1 MVVSKVDERIEYPDI
16 RSVDP
21 EDIDYDAQL
30 YEIEIFPETD
40 IMIALGK
47 VKYTFVDKN
56 VLYIPVYLVKEDEI
70 VAQIGLYE
78 FPAAIYPS
86 LLDEDNDFDISLLE
100 NPVPL
105 LYKFANQSFFKKE
118 LSIKIK
124 TPDSVKDSEATKATT
139 TLPTSADTDDNT
151 LQGEGVSEAKT
162 SEAKINIDDA
172 EALSNDSRVPNKY
185 TILQEI
191 FEEDDD
197 ETPVISTGE
206 IDEEKQM
213 ESNYTASNSDNWMQT
228 FMKNKN
234 YGIIDN
240 EGGGD
245 CLFATIRDAY
255 TGANKSVSVKRLRQ
269 LVSDNATEETF
280 QNFKEQYDMFSMMTQ
295 NLAQDMKKVQ
305 KQVKDLKAEFSKT
318 SDRAKKAEFVK
329 KSKPLVELFKQT
341 KQEKQMASE
350 LLKEFRWMRGID
362 SLEKF
367 KKKIRTCKFWAETW
381 AINVLEQALNVKLI
395 IFSSENYQYGDFD
408 NVLQCGDMV
417 DENIEKKNEF
427 KPKYYIMVE
436 HTGNHYKLIT
446 YKNKKILRFDD
457 IPNKVKKLIVE
468 KCMEKTSGIYNY
480 IPKFKKVKMLPI
492 MRDDAAP
499 EDIGMK
505 QEEPIDE
512 GSAMKNKPSYDEST
526 VFQFYSKSSDKPL
539 PGKGAGEKIETRN
552 MDKFKELSKIKG
564 WRKVL
569 SNFYMAPFTLDGFTW
584 NSVEHYYHANKF
596 KKGHPEFYKLF
607 TVESNSDISKDPAF
621 AKSAGGKTGRSS
633 KMKWKRPAN
642 VKMDDDFFSS
652 GRNETTM
659 EAGQAAKYSQNEL
672 PKRVLLATKDAKLQH
687 HVRGS
692 PPIVFFD
699 TMRIR
704 ERLMNEKKM

>member
-1 MVVSKVDERIEYPDI
+1 MVVSKVDARIEYPDI
-16 RSVDP
+16 RSVDS

-30 YEIEIFPETD
+30 YEIEIFSDTD

-47 VKYTFVDKN
+47 VKYIYVDKN
-56 VLYIPVYLVKEDEI
+56 VLYIPVYLVKEEEI
-70 VAQIGLYE
+70 IAQIGLYE
-78 FPAAIYPS
+78 FPASIYPA

-100 NPVPL
+100 NPMPL

-124 TPDSVKDSEATKATT
+124 KQHPVLLDKSLSQTTPQENISSEDSTDQEITDTKT
-139 TLPTSADTDDNT
+139 
-151 LQGEGVSEAKT
+151 
-162 SEAKINIDDA
+162 NIDD
-172 EALSNDSRVPNKY
+172 ELVALSKDSRVPNKY

-197 ETPVISTGE
+197 DTPVISTGE
-206 IDEEKQM
+206 VDEEKKN
-213 ESNYTASNSDNWMQT
+213 EAEYSPSKDDNWIQIYMR
-228 FMKNKN
+228 NRN

-255 TGANKSVSVKRLRQ
+255 SGIGKSVSVKRLRQ

-280 QNFKEQYDMFSMMTQ
+280 QNFQEQFKMFSMMVQ
-295 NLAQDMKKVQ
+295 NLAKDMAKIQ
-305 KQVKDLKAEFSKT
+305 IQVKDLKADFSNT
-318 SDRAKKAEFVK
+318 NDRVKKAEFVK
-329 KSKPLVELFKQT
+329 RSKPLVELFKQT
-341 KQEKQMASE
+341 KQDKKNASN
-350 LLKEFRWMRGID
+350 LLREFRWMRGVD

-367 KKKIRTCKFWAETW
+367 KRKIRTCKFWAETW
-381 AINVLEQALNVKLI
+381 AINILEQALNVKLI
-395 IFSSENYQYGDFD
+395 IFSSENYKYGDID

-417 DENIEKKNEF
+417 DENIEKKNDF
-427 KPKYYIMVE
+427 KPKYYIIVE

-446 YKNKKILRFDD
+446 YKNKKILTFDD
-457 IPNKVKKLIVE
+457 ISNNVKKLIVE
-468 KCMEKTSGIYNY
+468 KCMEKNSGIYNY
-480 IPKFKKVKMLPI
+480 IPKFKKIKMLPI
-492 MRDDAAP
+492 MRDDATP

-505 QEEPIDE
+505 KEEPIDE
-512 GSAMKNKPSYDEST
+512 GSLMKNKPSFDEST

-539 PGKGAGEKIETRN
+539 PGKGSGERIETQN
-552 MDKFKELSKIKG
+552 MDKFKELSKING

-596 KKGHPEFYKLF
+596 KNGNPEFYKLF
-607 TVESNSDISKDPAF
+607 TVESKSDISKDPAF
-621 AKSAGGKTGRSS
+621 AKSAGGKTGRSN

-642 VKMDDDFFSS
+642 VKMDEDFFSS

-659 EAGQAAKYSQNEL
+659 ETGQFAKYSQNAL
-672 PKRVLLATKDAKLQH
+672 PKQVLLYTKNAKLQH

-692 PPIVFFD
+692 PPIIFYD

-704 ERLMNEKKM
+704 EKLRDTKMK

>member
-40 IMIALGK
+40 IIIALGK

-78 FPAAIYPS
+78 FPAATYPS

-139 TLPTSADTDDNT
+139 TLPTSADTDNNT

-381 AINVLEQALNVKLI
+381 AVNVLEQALNVKLI

-417 DENIEKKNEF
+417 DENIEKK
-427 KPKYYIMVE
+427 K
-436 HTGNHYKLIT
+436 
-446 YKNKKILRFDD
+446 
-457 IPNKVKKLIVE
+457 
-468 KCMEKTSGIYNY
+468 
-480 IPKFKKVKMLPI
+480 
-492 MRDDAAP
+492 
-499 EDIGMK
+499 
-505 QEEPIDE
+505 
-512 GSAMKNKPSYDEST
+512 
-526 VFQFYSKSSDKPL
+526 
-539 PGKGAGEKIETRN
+539 
-552 MDKFKELSKIKG
+552 
-564 WRKVL
+564 
-569 SNFYMAPFTLDGFTW
+569 
-584 NSVEHYYHANKF
+584 
-596 KKGHPEFYKLF
+596 
-607 TVESNSDISKDPAF
+607 
-621 AKSAGGKTGRSS
+621 
-633 KMKWKRPAN
+633 
-642 VKMDDDFFSS
+642 
-652 GRNETTM
+652 
-659 EAGQAAKYSQNEL
+659 
-672 PKRVLLATKDAKLQH
+672 
-687 HVRGS
+687 
-692 PPIVFFD
+692 
-699 TMRIR
+699 
-704 ERLMNEKKM
+704 